1 MSYRI
6 AIYSQYMRLRSFV
19 KVYEKFAFQS
29 DERLQLVLVWTNCGH
44 AFLTSLE
51 THSTNNSIL
60 IKCSSFVE

>member
-29 DERLQLVLVWTNCGH
+29 DERLQLVLV
-44 AFLTSLE
+44 
-51 THSTNNSIL
+51 
-60 IKCSSFVE
+60 